1 MRPGWRGET
10 LSAFSSASA
19 RAISAEPA
27 PSLASEALTAASSA
41 AGSVRISSPAAS
53 RSARRALLAEARTR
67 GIDASSGAVGA
78 AAMLAQQLD
87 DAGGGLLDGAAGD
100 VQDRPAMFG
109 AEPACLGQ
117 LLADGIRID
126 IVGLVVLPHE
136 AQAVAP
142 DLDELGRILGQAD
155 DERLV

>member
-27 PSLASEALTAASSA
+27 PSLASEALTAASSSA

-100 VQDRPAMFG
+100 VQDRPAMLR
-109 AEPACLGQ
+109 AEPARLGQ
-117 LLADGIRID
+117 LLAHRIRID
-126 IVGLVVLPHE
+126 IVGLIVLP
-136 AQAVAP
+136 Q
-142 DLDELGRILGQAD
+142 
-155 DERLV
+155 